1 MRPKFLN
8 NTNDANT
15 NQINFCPKVSN
26 TSMGTDT
33 DTQFLMSSDSGS
45 KVQVQQAFFRERVA
59 MFKSLSSLWGLGW
72 REGEAGEADE
82 KAECHRDDVE
92 RRCCHDKDGPGKDS
106 KL

>member
-45 KVQVQQAFFRERVA
+45 KVQVQQAFFRERESRNVQKFVFTVWIRLA
-59 MFKSLSSLWGLGW
+59 
-72 REGEAGEADE
+72 
-82 KAECHRDDVE
+82 
-92 RRCCHDKDGPGKDS
+92 RRRS
-106 KL
+106 RRS